1 MAVVVTPVGT
11 PLCVVQVTSAAA
23 LKQRTMA
30 TAAGAFPSANAK
42 SLGVC
47 KWDAASG
54 TAVDLVVLGLIEVNV
69 GAGNVTAGDQV
80 VVVGSVGAVTTG
92 STEAYVVGVA
102 LDTATSG
109 YTTRVL
115 VGAI

>member
-1 MAVVVTPVGT
+1 MAVIVTNVGK
-11 PLCVVQVTSAAA
+11 PLCVVGVTSAAA
-23 LKQRTMA
+23 LKQRTFA
-30 TAAGAFPSANAK
+30 TAAGVFPSANAK
-42 SLGVC
+42 ALGVC

-54 TAVDLVVLGLIEVNV
+54 SAADLVVLGLVEVNV

-80 VVVGSVGAVTTG
+80 VIVGSAGAVTTG
-92 STEAYVVGVA
+92 STEAYIVGIA